1 MRSYQSRNLSSRK
14 FSLVLESFLQF
25 LRFNNVNEEAVG
37 TQVVICSNTSI
48 HTSLSNNATANASS
62 ISDLTIKQCKTL
74 WYNSGSKVNGRK
86 GGLI

>member
-1 MRSYQSRNLSSRK
+1 MRSYQSRNSSSRK

-37 TQVVICSNTSI
+37 TQVVICSNTL
-48 HTSLSNNATANASS
+48 SLRNNTTANASS

-74 WYNSGSKVNGRK
+74 WYNSGSKVNGRN
-86 GGLI
+86 GGVI

>member
-37 TQVVICSNTSI
+37 TQVVICSNTL
-48 HTSLSNNATANASS
+48 SLSNNATANASS

-74 WYNSGSKVNGRK
+74 WYNSGSKVNGRN

>member
-37 TQVVICSNTSI
+37 TQVVICSNTL
-48 HTSLSNNATANASS
+48 SLSNNATANASS

-74 WYNSGSKVNGRK
+74 TIPDRK
-86 GGLI
+86 

>member
-37 TQVVICSNTSI
+37 TQVVICSNTL
-48 HTSLSNNATANASS
+48 SLSNNATANASS

-86 GGLI
+86 GSLI

>member
-37 TQVVICSNTSI
+37 TQVVIFSNTL
-48 HTSLSNNATANASS
+48 SLSNNTTANASS

-74 WYNSGSKVNGRK
+74 WYNSGSKVNGRN

>member
-37 TQVVICSNTSI
+37 TQVVICSNTL
-48 HTSLSNNATANASS
+48 SLSNNATANASS

>member
-1 MRSYQSRNLSSRK
+1 MRSYQSRNSNSRK

-37 TQVVICSNTSI
+37 TQVVICSNTL
-48 HTSLSNNATANASS
+48 SLSNNTTANASS

>member
-1 MRSYQSRNLSSRK
+1 MRSYQSRNSSSRK

-37 TQVVICSNTSI
+37 TQVVICSNKL
-48 HTSLSNNATANASS
+48 SLSNNTTANASS

-74 WYNSGSKVNGRK
+74 WYNSGSKVNGRN

>member
-37 TQVVICSNTSI
+37 TQVVICSNTL
-48 HTSLSNNATANASS
+48 SLSNNAKANASS

>member
-1 MRSYQSRNLSSRK
+1 MRSYQSRNSSSRK

-37 TQVVICSNTSI
+37 TQVVICSNTL
-48 HTSLSNNATANASS
+48 SLSNNTTANAC

-74 WYNSGSKVNGRK
+74 WYNSGSKVNGRN

>member
-1 MRSYQSRNLSSRK
+1 MRSYQSRNSSSRK
-14 FSLVLESFLQF
+14 FCLVLESFLQF

-37 TQVVICSNTSI
+37 TQVVICSNTL
-48 HTSLSNNATANASS
+48 SLINNTTANASS

-74 WYNSGSKVNGRK
+74 WYNSGSKVNGRN

>member
-1 MRSYQSRNLSSRK
+1 MRSYQSRNSSSRK

-37 TQVVICSNTSI
+37 TQVVICSNTL
-48 HTSLSNNATANASS
+48 SLSNNATANASS

-74 WYNSGSKVNGRK
+74 WYNSGSKVNGRN